1 MAFQYFITGVS
12 SGIGRALTKKLVLE
26 GNIVWGIARREKLL
40 KELKKELGDSENFIY
55 TSIDQT
61 RKNCWNTLIKK
72 FKEKKFTPQIIIFNA
87 AILQK
92 DLTNGIDIKVFENL
106 MNVNFLAVI
115 RGIRSLLLLAKT
127 GTQFIAISSFSALKG
142 SGTEGIGYAASKSA
156 LAIGFESLYQKYK
169 DKGILFKT
177 IYFGPVNTGMGPFK
191 DKTPFILSENQ
202 AVKSIIDSIKS
213 NKGHFFYPKTIFLVF
228 KLIKLMPAN
237 IYFRILSKM
246 ESIHLKQRSDY
257 ANE

>member
-1 MAFQYFITGVS
+1 MKRYFITGIS
-12 SGIGRALTKKLVLE
+12 SGIGRALTKKLILD
-26 GNIVWGIARREKLL
+26 GHIVWGIARREEFL
-40 KELKKELGDSENFIY
+40 KDLKKELGNSKNFIY
-55 TSIDQT
+55 TPIDQT
-61 RKNCWNTLIKK
+61 RKNCWDTLIKK
-72 FKEKKFTPQIIIFNA
+72 FKERNFVPQIVIFNA

-92 DLTNGIDIKVFENL
+92 DLTNGIDIKVFEKL
-106 MNVNFLAVI
+106 MEVNFLSVI
-115 RGIRSLLLLAKT
+115 RGVRSLLPLAKT

-156 LAIGFESLYQKYK
+156 LAIGFESLHQKYK

-202 AVKSIIDSIKS
+202 AVKSIINSIKS

-246 ESIHLKQRSDY
+246 ESIHLKHRSDY
-257 ANE
+257 VN